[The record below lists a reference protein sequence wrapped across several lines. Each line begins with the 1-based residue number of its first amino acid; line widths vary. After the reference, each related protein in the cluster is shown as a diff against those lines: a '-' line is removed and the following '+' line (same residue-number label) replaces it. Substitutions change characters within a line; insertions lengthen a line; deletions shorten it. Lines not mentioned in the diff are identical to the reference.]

1 MRIGIC
7 IEPLDVLLFGDGR
20 PFSVGGIANSLDLPL
35 PQTMAG
41 ALRTWLLDE
50 LGCDWD
56 RLADLL
62 ARGASFAE
70 AAAEQSETL
79 GQAAGLE
86 IRGPWL
92 MRDDDRERLF
102 PAPATLVRRGEDD
115 DVALG
120 RLRPLPEGQAPPGWR
135 ASIEGT
141 RPLWPEQ
148 PGEWKRTTGY
158 LTTRGMKA
166 FLAGGLPSRED
177 LVPRDAL
184 LDRDNRVGIA
194 IHNDTGTVEESML
207 YSVGFC
213 ALKAG
218 LCFYAEFDAPNDR
231 AASAIPQ
238 APGLIRL
245 GGESRRAQVSR
256 CTALAPDPDCVAP
269 DKPTVHV
276 LASPG
281 FVDADAPPEGL
292 IAAAWPT
299 PTAVSGWDYARR
311 GPKPARFAVP
321 AGAVFYYNS
330 TPAQGALYAP
340 PDDAA
345 VGWGAYL
352 TGTWSDE

>member
-20 PFSVGGIANSLDLPL
+20 PFSVGGIANSLDTPH
-35 PQTMAG
+35 PQTLAG
-41 ALRTWLLDE
+41 ALRTWLLDG

-62 ARGASFAE
+62 ERGASFAE
-70 AAAEQSETL
+70 AAAEQSEAL
-79 GQAAGLE
+79 GQAAALE

-92 MRDDDRERLF
+92 MRDGERLF
-102 PAPATLVRRGEDD
+102 PTPATLVRRGEGDD
-115 DVALG
+115 LALG
-120 RLRPLPEGQAPPGWR
+120 RLNPLPEGQAPPGWR

-148 PGEWKRTTGY
+148 PDEWKRTTGY

-166 FLAGGLPSRED
+166 FLGGGLPSPED

-184 LDRDNRVGIA
+184 LNRDNRVGIA
-194 IHNDTGTVEESML
+194 INNDTGTVEESML

-218 LCFYAEFDAPNDR
+218 LCFYAEIDDPNDR
-231 AASAIPQ
+231 AASAIPRE
-238 APGLIRL
+238 PGLIRL
-245 GGESRRAQVSR
+245 GGESRRAQVRR
-256 CTALAPDPDCVAP
+256 CAALAPNPDCVAP
-269 DKPTVHV
+269 GKPTLHV

-281 FVDADAPPEGL
+281 FVDPDAPPEAL
-292 IAAAWPT
+292 VAAAWPA

-311 GPKPARFAVP
+311 GPKPARFALP
-321 AGAVFYYNS
+321 AGAVFYYSN
-330 TPAQGALYAP
+330 TPPQGARYAP

-345 VGWGAYL
+345 MGWGAYL